1 MRKLILKFAVAV
13 TVTLLFSAAQAGT
26 DLDAVKARGVL
37 RCGVSGEVPGFSE
50 IDASGRWQGMDV
62 DFCRA
67 LAAAVL
73 GDAEKVKFFPLKASM
88 RFPALQSK
96 TIDLLVRNTT
106 WTLSREV
113 LLKVQFPAVLFYDGQ
128 AFMVPLSKRVKS
140 LKDLNGA
147 TICVEKG
154 TTHAARLL
162 DSFAMREMTAQP
174 LVVDSAR
181 GVAEAFFAGKCAAYS
196 SDASQLA
203 AVRSR
208 APDGAK
214 SYAILPDRISKEPM
228 GPVIRSGD
236 QEWAMLVGWTRHV
249 LVAAEEFG
257 VTQENVASLAE
268 KMKHRKNA
276 WQLISGEDKWVA
288 RTLGVPGNWAQR
300 AIGAGGNY
308 GEIYERN
315 LGGASPLDI
324 ERGLNRLWTQGGLM
338 YAPPID

>member
-1 MRKLILKFAVAV
+1 MRKLILKLAVASA
-13 TVTLLFSAAQAGT
+13 VTLPFFTAHAGA
-26 DLDAVKARGVL
+26 DLNAVKARGVL

-73 GDAEKVKFFPLKASM
+73 GDAEKVKFVPLKASK

-113 LLKVQFPAVLFYDGQ
+113 LLKVQFPAVLYYDGQ
-128 AFMVPLSKRVKS
+128 AFMVPKAKRVKS

-154 TTHAARLL
+154 TTHESRLL
-162 DSFAMREMTAQP
+162 DSFAMRDMTAKP
-174 LVVDSAR
+174 LVVDSALE
-181 GVAEAFFAGKCAAYS
+181 VAEAFFAGKCAAYS

-214 SYAILPDRISKEPM
+214 RYVILPERISKEPM

-236 QEWAMLVGWTRHV
+236 QEWATLVGWIRHV

-257 VTQENVASLAE
+257 VTRDNVGSLAE
-268 KMKHRKNA
+268 KMKHRRHA
-276 WQLISGEDKWVA
+276 WQLVSGEDEWLA
-288 RTLGVPGNWAQR
+288 RTLGISGNWAQR
-300 AIGAGGNY
+300 AIRAGGNY

-338 YAPPID
+338 YAPPIE

>member
-1 MRKLILKFAVAV
+1 MRKLILKLAVA
-13 TVTLLFSAAQAGT
+13 SAVALPFFTAHAGA
-26 DLDAVKARGVL
+26 DLNAVKARGVL

-73 GDAEKVKFFPLKASM
+73 GDADKVKFVPLKASK

-106 WTLSREV
+106 WTMSREV

-128 AFMVPLSKRVKS
+128 AFMVPKAKRVKS

-154 TTHAARLL
+154 TTHESRLL
-162 DSFAMREMTAQP
+162 DSFAMRDMTAKP

-181 GVAEAFFAGKCAAYS
+181 EVAEAFFAGKCAAYS

-214 SYAILPDRISKEPM
+214 RYVILPERISKEPM

-236 QEWAMLVGWTRHV
+236 QEWATLVGWIRHV

-257 VTQENVASLAE
+257 VTRDNVGSLAE
-268 KMKHRKNA
+268 KMKHRRHA
-276 WQLISGEDKWVA
+276 WQLVSGEDEWLA
-288 RTLGVPGNWAQR
+288 RTLGISGNWAQR

-338 YAPPID
+338 YAPPIE

>member
-1 MRKLILKFAVAV
+1 MRKLILKLAIA
-13 TVTLLFSAAQAGT
+13 SAIALPFFTAHAGA
-26 DLDAVKARGVL
+26 DLNAVKARGVL

-73 GDAEKVKFFPLKASM
+73 GDAEKVKFVPLKASK

-113 LLKVQFPAVLFYDGQ
+113 LLKVQFPAVLYYDGQ
-128 AFMVPLSKRVKS
+128 AFMVPKAKRVKS

-154 TTHAARLL
+154 TTHESRLL
-162 DSFAMREMTAQP
+162 DSFAMRDMTAKP

-181 GVAEAFFAGKCAAYS
+181 EVAEAFFAGKCAAYS

-214 SYAILPDRISKEPM
+214 RYVILPERISKEPM

-236 QEWAMLVGWTRHV
+236 QEWATLVGWIRHV

-257 VTQENVASLAE
+257 ITRDNVGSLAE
-268 KMKHRKNA
+268 RMKHRRHA
-276 WQLISGEDKWVA
+276 WQLVSGEDEWLA
-288 RTLGVPGNWAQR
+288 RTLGISGNWAQR

-338 YAPPID
+338 YAPPIE

>member
-1 MRKLILKFAVAV
+1 MRKLILKLAVAAAVAV
-13 TVTLLFSAAQAGT
+13 PFITAHAGA
-26 DLDAVKARGVL
+26 DLDAVKARGIL

-50 IDASGRWQGMDV
+50 VDAAGRWQGMDV

-73 GDAEKVKFFPLKASM
+73 GDAEKVKFVPLKASK

-113 LLKVQFPAVLFYDGQ
+113 LLKVQFPAVLYYDGQ
-128 AFMVPLSKRVKS
+128 AFMVTKAKRVKS

-154 TTHAARLL
+154 TTHESRLL
-162 DSFAMREMTAQP
+162 DSFAMRDMTAKP

-181 GVAEAFFAGKCAAYS
+181 EVAEAFFAGKCAAYS

-214 SYAILPDRISKEPM
+214 RYVILPERISKEPI

-236 QEWAMLVGWTRHV
+236 QEWATLVGWIRHV

-257 VTQENVASLAE
+257 VTRDNVGSLAE
-268 KMKHRKNA
+268 KMKHRRHA
-276 WQLISGEDKWVA
+276 WQLVSGEDDWLA
-288 RTLGVPGNWAQR
+288 RTLGISGNWAQR

-338 YAPPID
+338 YAPPIE

>member
-1 MRKLILKFAVAV
+1 MRKLILKLAVA
-13 TVTLLFSAAQAGT
+13 SAVALPFFTAHAGA
-26 DLDAVKARGVL
+26 DLNAVKARGVL

-73 GDAEKVKFFPLKASM
+73 GDAEKVKFVPLKASK

-113 LLKVQFPAVLFYDGQ
+113 LLKVQFPAVLYYDGQ
-128 AFMVPLSKRVKS
+128 AFMVPKAKRVKS

-154 TTHAARLL
+154 TTHESRLL
-162 DSFAMREMTAQP
+162 DSFAMRDMTAKP

-181 GVAEAFFAGKCAAYS
+181 EVAEAFFAGKCAAYS

-214 SYAILPDRISKEPM
+214 RYVILPERISKEPM

-236 QEWAMLVGWTRHV
+236 QEWATLVGWIRHV

-257 VTQENVASLAE
+257 VTRDNVGSLAE
-268 KMKHRKNA
+268 KMKHRRHA
-276 WQLISGEDKWVA
+276 WQLVSGEDDWLA
-288 RTLGVPGNWAQR
+288 RTLGISGNWAQR

-338 YAPPID
+338 YAPPIE

>member
-1 MRKLILKFAVAV
+1 MRKLILKLAVA
-13 TVTLLFSAAQAGT
+13 SAVALPFFTAHAGA
-26 DLDAVKARGVL
+26 DLNAVKARGVL

-73 GDAEKVKFFPLKASM
+73 GDAEKVKFVPLKASK

-113 LLKVQFPAVLFYDGQ
+113 LLKVQFPAVLYYDGQ
-128 AFMVPLSKRVKS
+128 AFMVPKAKRVKS

-154 TTHAARLL
+154 TTHESRLL
-162 DSFAMREMTAQP
+162 DSFAMRDMTAKP

-181 GVAEAFFAGKCAAYS
+181 EVAEAFFAGKCAAYS

-214 SYAILPDRISKEPM
+214 RYVILPERISKEPM

-236 QEWAMLVGWTRHV
+236 QEWATLVGWIRHV

-257 VTQENVASLAE
+257 VTRDNVGSLAE
-268 KMKHRKNA
+268 RMKHRRHA
-276 WQLISGEDKWVA
+276 WQLVSGEDEWLA
-288 RTLGVPGNWAQR
+288 RTLGISGNWAQR

-338 YAPPID
+338 YAPPIE